1 MLRSFPPY
9 EAFRR
14 LTCFV
19 AVAVQKLPDDSVPIP
34 FRRPSVGAAQ
44 GGARHGCRARSD
56 GTGMSLRDDPRSGAG
71 GRGVL
76 RSKTRMQGWPS
87 FWLLFLG
94 HSRKSDSPSR
104 AKPMSQPPRQAGVP
118 LRPKLKSFAAKA
130 APTTAQYTAARNS
143 PTHLTPNKTP
153 KRKRPRLGVVS
164 SIRWADGN
172 GFFTRRLVSVGG
184 PDRRP
189 W

>member
-44 GGARHGCRARSD
+44 GDARHGCPFA
-56 GTGMSLRDDPRSGAG
+56 PAPGAAPERG
-71 GRGVL
+71 KFCEASRGRLV
-76 RSKTRMQGWPS
+76 RMQGWPS

-153 KRKRPRLGVVS
+153 KRKRPRRGVVS